1 MPALTERMAADRRGL
16 WLDYT
21 AYAGALLA
29 GGSVPWLDVDG
40 LIGWMRK
47 AQSLLK
53 SDVVVLPVAAVVEH
67 WLAADT
73 ELKAAM
79 GAKRRAVYP
88 LKTLLADP
96 ALRAYLASLTR
107 ALRSSFAK
115 PALVMALPSPRL
127 WAGLA
132 AAQALPDEAVEIDA
146 DVVDS
151 AAAYM
156 ADFLR
161 EFADCGIDGLL
172 LEEGAQSG
180 PVSAEDVQ
188 LYQPVFN
195 VAAHYRW
202 DVGLRLPAAQ
212 DALPGSG
219 TGFVVSSRVIAGV
232 STGLAIPAGFWSG
245 EAPPDSP
252 PGGFRYVE
260 IPADAKPESVL
271 DRLAVLRQA

>member
-1 MPALTERMAADRRGL
+1 MPALTERMGADGRGL

-29 GGSVPWLDVDG
+29 GGKVPWLDIDG

-53 SDVVVLPVAAVVEH
+53 SDVVALPIAAVVEH
-67 WLAADT
+67 WLDAHP
-73 ELKAAM
+73 ELKTAM
-79 GAKRRAVYP
+79 GVKRRAVYP

-96 ALRAYLASLTR
+96 ALRGYLAGLTR

-172 LEEGAQSG
+172 LEENPQSG
-180 PVSAEDVQ
+180 FATAEDVQ
-188 LYQPVFN
+188 LYQPLFN

-202 DVGLRLPAAQ
+202 DVGLQLPAVQNAF
-212 DALPGSG
+212 PGSG
-219 TGFVVSSRVIAGV
+219 ANFVVSPRALTDV
-232 STGLAIPAGFWSG
+232 STGLVIPAGFWNG
-245 EAPPDSP
+245 EAPPDCPS
-252 PGGFRYVE
+252 GGFRYAE

>member
-1 MPALTERMAADRRGL
+1 MPALTERMAADGRGL

-29 GGSVPWLDVDG
+29 GGDVPWLDVDG

-53 SDVVVLPVAAVVEH
+53 SDVLALPVAAVVEQ
-67 WLAADT
+67 WLGAHA

-96 ALRAYLASLTR
+96 ALRGYLAGLTR

-127 WAGLA
+127 WAALA

-151 AAAYM
+151 AAAYL

-172 LEEGAQSG
+172 LEEDVHSGA
-180 PVSAEDVQ
+180 VSAEDVQ
-188 LYQPVFN
+188 LYQPVLN

-212 DALPGSG
+212 QISPGG
-219 TGFVVSSRVIAGV
+219 AGFVVSSRALAGV
-232 STGLAIPAGFWSG
+232 STGLVLPAGFWSG
-245 EAPPDSP
+245 DAPPDTP
-252 PGGFRYVE
+252 PGGFRYAE
-260 IPADAKPESVL
+260 IPVDAKPESVL